1 LADVIF
7 GGVTSL
13 ERFEYLPQAVI
24 IRNNEW
30 KILQAYWL
38 IGSMGFP
45 TTSQGGES
53 PKAGP
58 VVQQRFANSTKSKI
72 GPILMSSVEE
82 FNEEK

>member
-1 LADVIF
+1 LADAIF

-13 ERFEYLPQAVI
+13 ELFEYLPEAI
-24 IRNNEW
+24 ITGIRYDEK
-30 KILQAYWL
+30 KILYADWP

-45 TTSQGGES
+45 TTSLRGES

-72 GPILMSSVEE
+72 GPILMPSVEE
-82 FNEEK
+82 